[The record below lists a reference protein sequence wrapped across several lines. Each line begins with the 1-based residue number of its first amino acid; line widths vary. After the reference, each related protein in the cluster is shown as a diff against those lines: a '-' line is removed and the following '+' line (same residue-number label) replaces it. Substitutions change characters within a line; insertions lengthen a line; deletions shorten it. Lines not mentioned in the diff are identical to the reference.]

1 MQPIEMPHDLQVG
14 RGYRPRQVVHA
25 ATADA
30 QGHRLLA
37 DRKIVLAHDHRL
49 ALSKPALPSA
59 TSKKSFSSVSS
70 PILAWSDFTSIGG
83 GLAPVP
89 AADPNT
95 PAAPSWSCVFHC
107 VIWLGCTS
115 KCCASSATV
124 FWPLIAANATFAL
137 NAGVWFRRARL
148 LIVSPDSSGTACP
161 LSGRNSTYPPV
172 QISGASSD
180 FLCFNLSLISS
191 RSLRIGCSS
200 SSKVL
205 KPELKE
211 KFVNDRKPQNRIS
224 IQIAETND
232 RKSPKPRGALSRLP
246 T

>member
-1 MQPIEMPHDLQVG
+1 MAIECFYPHSFHQRLHVTPADLASLGIQQASQHPRAGEGELQMQPIEMPHDLQIG
-14 RGYRPRQVVHA
+14 RRHWPRQVVHA
-25 ATADA
+25 ATADV
-30 QGHRLLA
+30 QGFRLLG
-37 DRKIVLAHDHRL
+37 DRKIVLTHDHRL

-70 PILAWSDFTSIGG
+70 PILAWSDFTSTGG

-89 AADPNT
+89 TPDPNT
-95 PAAPSWSCVFHC
+95 PAAPSCSCVFHC

-124 FWPLIAANATFAL
+124 FWPLTAANATFAL

-172 QISGASSD
+172 QISGAGSHVASSPG
-180 FLCFNLSLISS
+180 
-191 RSLRIGCSS
+191 RTGGY
-200 SSKVL
+200 
-205 KPELKE
+205 
-211 KFVNDRKPQNRIS
+211 DRGGGGDCVEAGR
-224 IQIAETND
+224 
-232 RKSPKPRGALSRLP
+232 
-246 T
+246 